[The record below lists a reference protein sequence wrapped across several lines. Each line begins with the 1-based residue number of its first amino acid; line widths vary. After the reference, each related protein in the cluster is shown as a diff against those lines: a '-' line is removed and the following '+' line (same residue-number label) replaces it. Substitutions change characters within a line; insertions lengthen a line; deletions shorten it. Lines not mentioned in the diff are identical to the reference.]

1 MGTRRAVWAR
11 ALLCALHR
19 DRAEDY
25 EGDLSLL
32 RPKITMTLLVRNEE
46 YIIADTILFHHAL
59 GVDSFIVMD
68 NLSTDATPDILR
80 DLSRTI
86 EIETLIQSQ
95 DDYDQSAWVTEMAR
109 RAATNQKADWIIN
122 SDAD

>member
-1 MGTRRAVWAR
+1 M
-11 ALLCALHR
+11 
-19 DRAEDY
+19 
-25 EGDLSLL
+25 L

-122 SDAD
+122 SDADAVPPTVLMNCRPARARKK